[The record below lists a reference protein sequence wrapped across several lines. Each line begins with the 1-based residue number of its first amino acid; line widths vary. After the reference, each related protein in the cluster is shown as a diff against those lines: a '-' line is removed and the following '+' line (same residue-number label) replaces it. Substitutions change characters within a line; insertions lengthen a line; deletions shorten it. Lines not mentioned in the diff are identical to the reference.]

1 MSIKKIL
8 LWSIHHDDG
17 LEITVRYRHDD
28 NQESI
33 GIVVVDKDGN
43 SATVGTV
50 VTENED
56 WVE

>member
-17 LEITVRYRHDD
+17 LEIAVGYRHDD